1 MNALKFAL
9 RTLVHTPFVTVV
21 AVLSLALG
29 IGANAAMFS
38 LFDQLLLRSLPVQDP
53 ASLVNFQ
60 NPGPKPGS
68 QSCGGAGG
76 CDEVFSYPMFKDL
89 QAAAGGFAGIAAH
102 FGFGANL
109 SQDGETVHGQ
119 AMLVSGSY
127 FGVLGVR
134 PALGR
139 LLGPADDQNIGE
151 HFVAVLSHDYW
162 GNRLGGDTGVLNQ
175 TIVVNGKSMTIVG
188 VAQEGFRGTTFG
200 GEPDIYV
207 PLVMRSA
214 MFPTWEDFEGRRGY
228 WAYLFGRLAP
238 GVSIERA
245 GAEIN
250 NVYAAILEDVEAE
263 LQTGMSDATMERFL
277 DRKLVFEPGYRGQ
290 SQFYDEAQAPLLLL
304 FAITGTVLLIACANI
319 ANLLLARGARRDQ
332 EIAIRGSIGA
342 TRWQLLR
349 QLLLESCLLAMLGG
363 IASLVVA
370 QWTLAAI
377 GAVVPEDGI
386 ASLTLELRP
395 AVVAFSAALALGTGL
410 IFGLYPALH
419 STRSQLSTVLR
430 SNAGQA
436 AGDVDAARFRSSLV
450 IAQIALSTSLLV
462 VAGLF
467 VKSLLNVSRVDL
479 GLQTDNIATF
489 AISPGLNGYAPEESK
504 ALFERAEETLAAMPG
519 VVAVTAAMVPILSG
533 NSWGNS
539 VSVEGFEW
547 GPDVDNGARMNRVGA
562 DYFSTLGIPLMAG
575 REFAADDGMGAPG
588 VVIVNEAFAEKF
600 GLDGVRAVGKRMS
613 TTDDGPD
620 AELDLEI
627 VGVVQNAKYAE
638 VKRAIPP
645 LFFTPYR
652 QDANIGDITFYLRSS
667 GDPQQLLR
675 AIPGVVARLDPNL
688 PVENLITLEQQAND
702 SVFLDR
708 FLGTLSSAFAALA
721 TLLASVGLYGVLA
734 YTVAQRTREFG
745 IRMALGADGGRVRRM
760 VVKQLGWMALIGGA
774 LGLAI
779 ALALGRAAESL
790 LFELEGSDPMVV
802 GLSILFLG
810 LVALAAGAVP
820 AVRASRIDPM
830 KALRYE

>member
-1 MNALKFAL
+1 MTAFKFAL
-9 RTLVHTPFVTVV
+9 RTLVHSPFVTAV
-21 AVLSLALG
+21 AILSLALG
-29 IGANAAMFS
+29 IGANAAIFS
-38 LFDQLLLRSLPVQDP
+38 LFDQLLLQSLPVQDP
-53 ASLVNFQ
+53 AGLVNLA

-89 QAAAGGFAGIAAH
+89 EAAGSGFSGIAAH

-109 SQDGETVHGQ
+109 AQDGETVHGRG
-119 AMLVSGSY
+119 MLVSGSY

-162 GNRLGGDTGVLNQ
+162 RNRLGGDAGVLNQ
-175 TIVVNGKSMTIVG
+175 TIIVNGKSMTIVG

-200 GEPDIYV
+200 GEPDIFI
-207 PLVMRSA
+207 PLVMRNA
-214 MFPTWEDFEGRRGY
+214 MFPTWENFEGRRSY

-245 GAEIN
+245 GAEFN
-250 NVYAAILEDVEAE
+250 NVYSAILDDVEAA
-263 LQTGMSDATMERFL
+263 LQTGMSDATMERFRA
-277 DRKLVFEPGYRGQ
+277 RKLVFSGGHRGQ
-290 SQFYDEAQAPLLLL
+290 SEFYDDARAPLLLL
-304 FAITGTVLLIACANI
+304 FGITGTVLLIACANI

-342 TRWQLLR
+342 SRWQLLR

-363 IASLVVA
+363 VASLLVA

-377 GAVVPEDGI
+377 GAAVPADGL
-386 ASLTLELRP
+386 ASMTLELSP
-395 AVVAFSAALALGTGL
+395 AVVAFAAILALGTGL

-419 STRSQLSTVLR
+419 STRSDLSTVLR

-436 AGDVDAARFRSSLV
+436 AGDIDAARFRRSLV
-450 IAQIALSTSLLV
+450 IAQIALSTALLV

-479 GLQTDNIATF
+479 GLQTDNVATF
-489 AISPGLNGYAPEESK
+489 AISPGLNGYESEESK
-504 ALFERAEETLAAMPG
+504 ALFQRAEEALSALPG
-519 VVAVTAAMVPILSG
+519 VASVTAAMVPILNG
-533 NSWGNS
+533 DSWGNS

-547 GPDVDNGARMNRVGA
+547 GPDVDNGARMNRIGA

-575 REFAADDGMGAPG
+575 REFTTDDAMDAPG
-588 VVIVNEAFAEKF
+588 VALVNEAFAEKF
-600 GLDGVRAVGKRMS
+600 GLDGVGAVGKRMS
-613 TTDDGPD
+613 TDDGPD
-620 AELDLEI
+620 AEFDLEI

-638 VKRAIPP
+638 VKQAAPP

-652 QDANIGDITFYLRSS
+652 QDASIGNITFYVRSS
-667 GDPQQLLR
+667 GDPQQVLR
-675 AIPGVVARLDPNL
+675 AIPGVVERLDPNL
-688 PVENLITLEQQAND
+688 PVESLITLEQQAND

-708 FLGTLSSAFAALA
+708 FLGTLSSAFALLA

-734 YTVAQRTREFG
+734 YTVTQRTREFG
-745 IRMALGADGGRVRRM
+745 IRMALGADGARVRQM
-760 VVKQLGWMALIGGA
+760 VFKQLGWMALIGTA
-774 LGLAI
+774 IGLVV

-790 LFELEGSDPMVV
+790 LFELQGSDPLIV
-802 GLSILFLG
+802 GLSILVLG
-810 LVALAAGAVP
+810 LVALAAGTIP
-820 AVRASRIDPM
+820 ALRASRIDPM